1 VSETIRTVSD
11 VRPDVPSSPLELR
24 HASTEI
30 PFIVVVP
37 ERRLLVIDGVG
48 HPEATEFRMATTILR
63 AVHDSV
69 RASLRRR
76 RLADPSKTIIEIVW
90 LTDARRSLDEMILAF
105 SAPESLHWRQMIE
118 LPPAETD
125 AQADEA
131 IEATRQLGGRAIPLV
146 RRIAFSEGRAA
157 QVLHLGGLMTLAPTV
172 ARLCGFVTGA
182 GLHPRGDLHQLVYG
196 DPQATSRDRARS
208 ILRIPIA

>member
-1 VSETIRTVSD
+1 MSD

-48 HPEATEFRMATTILR
+48 HPEATEFRMASTILR

-69 RASLRRR
+69 RASLRRH
-76 RLADPSKTIIEIVW
+76 RLTDSPKPIIEIAW
-90 LTDARRSLDEMILAF
+90 LTDAPRSPDDMIVAF
-105 SAPESLHWRQMIE
+105 SEPETLHWRQMIE
-118 LPPAETD
+118 LPPAATD
-125 AQADEA
+125 ALADEA

-146 RRIAFSEGRAA
+146 KRIAFTEGRAA
-157 QVLHLGGLMTLAPTV
+157 QVLHLGGLMTLSPSV
-172 ARLCGFVTGA
+172 ARLCGFVSEA
-182 GLHPRGDLHQLVYG
+182 GLQPRGDLHQLVYG
-196 DPQATSRDRARS
+196 DPQATSLDRARS